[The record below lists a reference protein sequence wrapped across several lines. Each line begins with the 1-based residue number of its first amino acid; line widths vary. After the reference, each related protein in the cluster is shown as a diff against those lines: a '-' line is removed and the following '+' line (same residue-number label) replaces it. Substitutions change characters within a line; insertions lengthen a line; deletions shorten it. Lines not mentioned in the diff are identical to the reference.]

1 MDITDLLAYE
11 EGFSDKPYYCSQ
23 GYPTIGIGLKIGPK
37 NAPLSNYTFRVS
49 KKVAQA
55 FLEEEIVKIR
65 EAISSYPWFT
75 KSNEARQNILI
86 SMAYQMGVKGL
97 LSFTNTLKFI
107 ENEHYIEA
115 ASNMLKSKW
124 ATQTPNRARRHAL
137 VMSTGRME
145 SAYGNNK

>member
-55 FLEEEIVKIR
+55 FLEEEISKIR
-65 EAISSYPWFT
+65 EAISSYPWFI

-107 ENEHYIEA
+107 ENERYIEA
-115 ASNMLKSKW
+115 SSNMLKSKW

-137 VMSTGRME
+137 VISTGRME

>member
-1 MDITDLLAYE
+1 
-11 EGFSDKPYYCSQ
+11 
-23 GYPTIGIGLKIGPK
+23 
-37 NAPLSNYTFRVS
+37 
-49 KKVAQA
+49 
-55 FLEEEIVKIR
+55 
-65 EAISSYPWFT
+65 
-75 KSNEARQNILI
+75 
-86 SMAYQMGVKGL
+86 MAYQMGVKGL
-97 LSFTNTLKFI
+97 LSFTNTLKYI